1 MRFAFLAATLVL
13 GATTATAQSQKPA
26 PLVKPTPQVK
36 TPQVKIPR
44 GKPTKQGMVPSNLPG
59 ARNANST
66 NLNALV
72 GGSDDCN
79 TPDAISG
86 VGTFAEPSCTTFA
99 AALENQ
105 RVLNKKFPDTAPG
118 DRGLG
123 CRRANSL
130 AG

>member
-1 MRFAFLAATLVL
+1 MRFAFLAVTLVL
-13 GATTATAQSQKPA
+13 GATTATAQSQKPT

-36 TPQVKIPR
+36 VPLIKEQK

-66 NLNALV
+66 NLNVVV

-86 VGTFAEPSCTTFA
+86 VGTFAFDNSTATTGASLSSGKVRPGPMSNRRSLHSCPA
-99 AALENQ
+99 
-105 RVLNKKFPDTAPG
+105 R
-118 DRGLG
+118 
-123 CRRANSL
+123 
-130 AG
+130 